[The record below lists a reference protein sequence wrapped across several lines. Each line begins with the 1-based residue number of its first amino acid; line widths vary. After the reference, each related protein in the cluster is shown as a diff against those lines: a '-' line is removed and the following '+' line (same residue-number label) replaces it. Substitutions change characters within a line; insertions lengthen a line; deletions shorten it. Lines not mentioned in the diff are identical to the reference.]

1 MAMRHPWEKSRMKT
15 MTTMPSSVSAPG
27 VLLVTIISATIALTA
42 LADVTTCA
50 PAPPGLV
57 GWWAGEGNASDS
69 AGTNNGALHGGM
81 SFAAGE
87 AGQAFNFN
95 GSSGY
100 VDMPASA
107 SPGRSACSWA
117 YHFWYSCGSRRR

>member
-1 MAMRHPWEKSRMKT
+1 
-15 MTTMPSSVSAPG
+15 MTTLQSQVPASG
-27 VLLVTIISATIALTA
+27 VLLVTFISATIALTA
-42 LADVTTCA
+42 LAGAPTCV

-69 AGTNNGALHGGM
+69 AGTNNGALYGGM

-87 AGQAFNFN
+87 VGQAFSFD

-100 VDMPASA
+100 VEMPASGQ
-107 SPGRSACSWA
+107 PRRW
-117 YHFWYSCGSRRR
+117 RRRRVDL